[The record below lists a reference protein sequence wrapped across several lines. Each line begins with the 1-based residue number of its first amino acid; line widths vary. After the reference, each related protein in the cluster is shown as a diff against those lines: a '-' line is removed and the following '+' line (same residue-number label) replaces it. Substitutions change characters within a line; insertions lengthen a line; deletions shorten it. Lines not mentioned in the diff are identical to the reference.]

1 MCDSN
6 EYHSK
11 IIVVDNDIETNSN
24 LIVDPTSDLRLRN
37 NDDDCDSEQSWKVV
51 ALHYFVSLAIYL
63 ELFETN
69 KELVTM
75 SLPYKTWL

>member
-37 NDDDCDSEQSWKVV
+37 NDDDCDSEQS
-51 ALHYFVSLAIYL
+51 
-63 ELFETN
+63 
-69 KELVTM
+69 
-75 SLPYKTWL
+75 